1 MKRIPEDPPS
11 GVRLR
16 DDAAV
21 IRATQAA
28 AVGLE
33 IGGRRAQTRDMSERM
48 TRLAG
53 DIRALADGLGTSSVR
68 RPSTSERLRWE
79 WLASTSTVL
88 DGAPERR
95 IADEAVRTLEAAL
108 EDADEDLASKLRR
121 AVAQCRALV
130 A

>member
-1 MKRIPEDPPS
+1 MKRIPDDPPS

-16 DDAAV
+16 DDAAF

-48 TRLAG
+48 TRLAC
-53 DIRALADGLGTSSVR
+53 DIRALAEGLGTSVR

-88 DGAPERR
+88 DGGPERR

-108 EDADEDLASKLRR
+108 EDADEDLAPKLRR